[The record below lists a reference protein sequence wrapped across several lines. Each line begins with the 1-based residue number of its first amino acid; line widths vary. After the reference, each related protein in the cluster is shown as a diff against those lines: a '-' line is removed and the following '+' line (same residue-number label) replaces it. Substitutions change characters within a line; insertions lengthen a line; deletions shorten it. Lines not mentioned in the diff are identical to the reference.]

1 MTFLAMG
8 YKLPFMLDVRRLKVL
23 REVAARGSFSGAADA
38 LNFTQSAISQ
48 QIAALEREAGTRLVE
63 RSARGVRLTVAGEAL
78 VRHTDVILA
87 RLADAEAEL
96 EAIAGL
102 RAGRVRLAAF
112 PSAAASI
119 LPPAIARYRERHPG
133 VELTM
138 VPAEPDEGILKLRQG
153 DVDLALLIDPL
164 WADDAADGV
173 QRAVLLDDPMY
184 ICLPSGHP
192 LAAKARLRLEDL
204 ADEKWLTGTTNNSCA
219 DSSIFLRACAVAGF
233 EPRIGFQT
241 DDYTAIQGFVA
252 AGMGISVIPDLA
264 LATVREDVVIR
275 ALADKAPVRRVS
287 VATLE
292 DGYRSPAVQAM
303 VEILVEVCQEFAGD
317 RQALALAS

>member
-1 MTFLAMG
+1 
-8 YKLPFMLDVRRLKVL
+8 MLDVRRLKVL
-23 REVAARGSFSGAADA
+23 REVAARGSFSAAADA

-112 PSAAASI
+112 PSAAASL
-119 LPPAIARYRERHPG
+119 LPPTMARYRERHPG

-138 VPAEPDEGILKLRQG
+138 IPADPPEAVQRLRG
-153 DVDLALLIDPL
+153 GEVDVALLIASAWDDPG
-164 WADDAADGV
+164 ADGV
-173 QRAVLLDDPMY
+173 ERTHLLDDPMY
-184 ICLPSGHP
+184 ICLPQGHP
-192 LAAKARLRLEDL
+192 LATKARLRLENL
-204 ADEKWLTGTTNNSCA
+204 GDEKWLMGTTDHSCP
-219 DSSIFLRACAVAGF
+219 DTSIFLRACAVAGF

-241 DDYTAIQGFVA
+241 DDYVAIQGFVA

-275 ALADKAPVRRVS
+275 AIAGRAPYRRIGVG
-287 VATLE
+287 TLE
-292 DGYRSPAVQAM
+292 GGYRSPAVQAM
-303 VEILVEVCQEFAGD
+303 IDILVEVADEYAGD
-317 RQALALAS
+317 RRALALAS